1 MVNLRLTLEFAVLS
15 WVIETAAG
23 FGASYDELRSGAV
36 KSCQAIDR
44 AEYQTGLLFNP
55 DGYRSYYVRSGF
67 PKVAIQFR
75 HEAFATL

>member
-36 KSCQAIDR
+36 KSCQAKWSDAFIQRVFSERERSQSLDR
-44 AEYQTGLLFNP
+44 K
-55 DGYRSYYVRSGF
+55 VR
-67 PKVAIQFR
+67 
-75 HEAFATL
+75 L